1 MKILLIEDHPY
12 KLNQVLNFLSESFSD
27 VEVET
32 RGSYNSGLRELILH
46 NKKYDLLLL
55 DISMPN
61 YDISPE
67 ENGGD
72 FLPMAGKLILKE
84 MYLREIPTK
93 AIVVTM
99 HGSFEDGTKLSELD
113 KALTEEFKDNYAGH
127 VYFTAISNEW
137 REHLETLIK
146 KVKNDS
152 NSSC

>member
-1 MKILLIEDHPY
+1 MKILFIEDHPY
-12 KLNQVLNFLSESFSD
+12 KLGQVMNFLSEAFPD
-27 VEVET
+27 AEVET
-32 RGSYNSGLRELILH
+32 RGSYNSGLKELILH
-46 NKKYDLLLL
+46 SKKYDFLLL

-72 FLPMAGKLILKE
+72 FLPLAGKLILKE

-113 KALTEEFKDNYAGH
+113 TKLKTEFSDNYVGH
-127 VYFTAISNEW
+127 VYFTAVSTEW
-137 REHLETLIK
+137 KEQLEKLIK
-146 KVKNDS
+146 QLHK
-152 NSSC
+152 